1 MLPEAELKASDT
13 GTVEL
18 ADTVV
23 SPEYIEIE
31 RLRNTKEIIVVNKE
45 QIQEQGN
52 RTVSD
57 VLSKI
62 PSISV
67 NATGQGQIDIRG
79 QGSDQAARNIQVLLD
94 GAPITTLVSH
104 PMQTNYDVIPVE
116 QLERIDIIPG
126 GGSVM
131 YGSGAS
137 GGIVNLTSSLNS
149 MNNPET
155 SIYGEWN
162 SKGYRAGAT
171 AGTTF
176 ADGRGAILSSSIPS
190 GTPSTTVPAY
200 AGTSRRIS
208 A

>member
-1 MLPEAELKASDT
+1 M
-13 GTVEL
+13 EL

-79 QGSDQAARNIQVLLD
+79 QGSDQAARNI
-94 GAPITTLVSH
+94 
-104 PMQTNYDVIPVE
+104 
-116 QLERIDIIPG
+116 
-126 GGSVM
+126 
-131 YGSGAS
+131 
-137 GGIVNLTSSLNS
+137 
-149 MNNPET
+149 
-155 SIYGEWN
+155 
-162 SKGYRAGAT
+162 
-171 AGTTF
+171 
-176 ADGRGAILSSSIPS
+176 
-190 GTPSTTVPAY
+190 
-200 AGTSRRIS
+200 
-208 A
+208 

>member
-116 QLERIDIIPG
+116 QLERIDIRVALRHIDQRD
-126 GGSVM
+126 S
-131 YGSGAS
+131 
-137 GGIVNLTSSLNS
+137 TSS
-149 MNNPET
+149 
-155 SIYGEWN
+155 
-162 SKGYRAGAT
+162 RAA
-171 AGTTF
+171 A
-176 ADGRGAILSSSIPS
+176 P
-190 GTPSTTVPAY
+190 
-200 AGTSRRIS
+200 
-208 A
+208 